1 LEVQDYVSVVRR
13 RWRLLLCPFVAMAAV
28 VFVTVNRPPSFTST
42 VTVSA
47 LAVSGGP
54 TGQYSGTSGART
66 FVANFQAALRSPS
79 VINEVARARG
89 VKAAHARNGLS
100 SAPVGESTIIEVTY
114 RTPVRAQA
122 EPVATE
128 AAKRTMEFL
137 FKSQVDLAEKPL
149 AMAEQ
154 ELAAADLKLADFTRD
169 ASTPVPDRDYQILAD
184 QISSL
189 QTLQAESAAR
199 QEISIAARYSGE
211 IAAKQGELT
220 KLATILAEYNALTA
234 RRSDAVSAVTATRQN
249 LDQARAQF
257 AAGDPDR
264 IIAPGEAVKVS
275 PLGPA
280 AKGGVTA
287 FVSGLF
293 FAAGIALLLELRRS
307 QKLASATAAEDV
319 VDPPRADP
327 IPVPKL
333 TEPVLAEPSFTE
345 PKVTEPVPA
354 EPSPA
359 EPSPTEPAPAEPA
372 PAEPSF
378 APSRAT
384 EPAPAKPSFFTAPTA
399 TEPAPAKPIFAPSR
413 AAEPTATEPVPA
425 EPKPAPPIPAE
436 PEAAGEQRLDQHVWF
451 AAETQVPLNPSRWT
465 PRNTDSGLGFWEA
478 ERHRRSD
485 A

>member
-1 LEVQDYVSVVRR
+1 MEVQDYVSVVRR
-13 RWRLLLCPFVAMAAV
+13 RWWLLLCPFVAMAAV
-28 VFVTVNRPPSFTST
+28 VFVTLNRPPSFTST
-42 VTVSA
+42 ATVSA

-54 TGQYSGTSGART
+54 TGQYSGTSGAKT

-79 VINEVARARG
+79 VITEVVRATG
-89 VKAAHARNGLS
+89 VKTADARNGLS

-128 AAKRTMEFL
+128 AAKRTMLFL
-137 FKSQVDLAEKPL
+137 FESQIVLAEEPL
-149 AMAEQ
+149 AKAEA
-154 ELAAADLKLADFTRD
+154 ELAAADQKLADFTRG

-199 QEISIAARYSGE
+199 QEIGIAARYSGE
-211 IAAKQGELT
+211 IATKQGELS
-220 KLATILAEYNALTA
+220 KLATTLAEYNALTA

-257 AAGDPDR
+257 AAGDPNR
-264 IIAPGEAVKVS
+264 IITLGEAVKVS

-307 QKLASATAAEDV
+307 QKLAGATAGEDV

-327 IPVPKL
+327 TPVPKL
-333 TEPVLAEPSFTE
+333 TEPV
-345 PKVTEPVPA
+345 
-354 EPSPA
+354 
-359 EPSPTEPAPAEPA
+359 

-378 APSRAT
+378 AEPQAT
-384 EPAPAKPSFFTAPTA
+384 EPGPAEPSSTNPTA
-399 TEPAPAKPIFAPSR
+399 DEPIPSPPIFAPSW
-413 AAEPTATEPVPA
+413 AAEPKATDPVPA
-425 EPKPAPPIPAE
+425 DPKPAAPSPADPKGAE
-436 PEAAGEQRLDQHVWF
+436 ERLNQPAWF
-451 AAETQVPLNPSRWT
+451 AARPRAPLNPSRGISQPGDAW
-465 PRNTDSGLGFWEA
+465 PGLWET
-478 ERHRRSD
+478 ERHRGSD